1 MGLLANPGFV
11 AMLNGREETAA
22 GLVATEFLWWD
33 HPEHRLVNIGDT
45 IKLVVDHNQTTAV
58 TLAWQQAS
66 DYSFTK
72 DVATLGAV
80 TGEVSGQASKEL
92 TLTVKRSRFPDPTN
106 EDTGNRYF
114 RCYATG
120 NNAPGGSGSRV
131 GEAYSKVAR
140 VQVDR
145 PTITDKDPIV
155 IDGNQ
160 N

>member
-22 GLVATEFLWWD
+22 GLVAGEFLWWD
-33 HPEHRLVNIGDT
+33 HPEHKLVDIGDT
-45 IKLVVDHNQTTAV
+45 IKLVVDHNQTTAI

-66 DYSFTK
+66 DYEFTK
-72 DVATLGAV
+72 GVATLGAV
-80 TGEVSGQASKEL
+80 AGEISGQTSKEL
-92 TLTVKRSRFPDPTN
+92 TLTVKRGRFPDPTN
-106 EDTGNRYF
+106 TDSGNRYF

-120 NNAPGGSGSRV
+120 NNSPGGSGGRV
-131 GEAYSKVAR
+131 GNAYSKVAR

-145 PTITDKDPIV
+145 PTITDQDPII

>member
-22 GLVATEFLWWD
+22 GLVAGEFLWWD
-33 HPEHRLVNIGDT
+33 HPEHKLVDIGDT
-45 IKLVVDHNQTTAV
+45 IKLVVDHNQASAV

-80 TGEVSGQASKEL
+80 AGEISGQASKEL

-120 NNAPGGSGSRV
+120 NNSPGGSGSRV